1 MTTTPDIS
9 AVIPNYRRP
18 DLLRRCLRSV
28 VVAQRAADCS
38 VEIIVVDDGSEDDSC
53 NVVRREFPAVRLI
66 AIRKN
71 SGYPHAVNTGVAAA
85 RGRWIL
91 TLNNDTYVEPSVF
104 DELLVVAQ
112 SHSRVG
118 SVAAQQRFASKPSVI
133 YSAGMTID
141 RRGQASDRLMG
152 RSVEASE
159 NEAVE
164 VFGACG
170 AAAIYSRR
178 VLDELGGFD
187 ERFAFGL
194 EDADVSWRAR
204 MRGWRCLYAPL
215 AVVYHDV
222 GGTIPH
228 GSDLRFFQAGRNRL
242 LLLAKNLDT
251 RQLILCGLKI
261 ALFDFLYVAYAAIRL
276 RTLAP
281 LRGRVAGIRMWR
293 TMRAAGAPGRV
304 RVDLAPVVPF
314 RSVLARR
321 RSWRLASGDAVD
333 AAADVAWRE

>member
-1 MTTTPDIS
+1 MTATPDIS
-9 AVIPNYRRP
+9 AVILNYRRP

-28 VVAQRAADCS
+28 VDAQHAADCS
-38 VEIIVVDDGSEDDSC
+38 VEIVVVDDGSEDDSC
-53 NVVRREFPAVRLI
+53 DIVRREFPAVRLV

-71 SGYPHAVNTGVAAA
+71 GGYPHAANTGIAAA

-112 SHSRVG
+112 SDPDVG
-118 SVAAQQRFASKPSVI
+118 LVAAQQRFASEPSVI

-152 RSVEASE
+152 RSIGESE
-159 NEAVE
+159 NEPVE

-170 AAAIYSRR
+170 AAAIYSRH
-178 VLDELGGFD
+178 VLNDLGGFD

-251 RQLILCGLKI
+251 RELILYGPQI
-261 ALFDFLYVAYAAIRL
+261 ALFDLLYVAYAAVRL

-281 LRGRVAGIRMWR
+281 LRGRLAGIRMWR

-304 RVDLAPVVPF
+304 RVELAPAVPF

-321 RSWRLASGDAVD
+321 RTWRLASGDVVE
-333 AAADVAWRE
+333 AASHVAWRK